1 MAKMKFKVGARM
13 IDAPLADAS
22 LADNVK
28 QLAMTYPQFR
38 WTTILESDAQINED
52 GSLTFALLLPPLKP
66 NG

>member
-1 MAKMKFKVGARM
+1 MAKMKFKVGART
-13 IDAPLADAS
+13 IDAPLTDAS

-52 GSLTFALLLPPLKP
+52 GSVTYVLLLPPLKP

>member
-38 WTTILESDAQINED
+38 WTSILDSDAQINED
-52 GSLTFALLLPPLKP
+52 GSVTYVLLLPPLKP

>member
-1 MAKMKFKVGARM
+1 MAKMTFKVGART

-38 WTTILESDAQINED
+38 WTTILDSDAQINED
-52 GSLTFALLLPPLKP
+52 GSVTYVLLLPPLKP